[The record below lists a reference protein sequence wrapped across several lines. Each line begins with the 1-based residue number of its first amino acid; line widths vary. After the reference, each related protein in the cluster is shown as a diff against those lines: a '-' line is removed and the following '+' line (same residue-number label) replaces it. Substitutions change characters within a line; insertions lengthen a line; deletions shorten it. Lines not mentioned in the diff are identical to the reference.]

1 MQSRLRLEA
10 KEEDERHSAA
20 LSLTALVR
28 RRERGR
34 DGGFAVVSALK
45 ELLDDLECAW
55 RVQEEARGERRRE
68 RERERE
74 RLRRVHQNG
83 EWDDESSV
91 ASSLNTLQR
100 AEQRSQAGERQSEP
114 SITMYLNGNYKPPRL
129 PLQSLSNDDDADSDS
144 ADDGGNAKKKKKK
157 FEAKLRGLCGR
168 VWGLTSHHSN
178 PELSA
183 RNLVD
188 KVLLCL
194 DKQVEAPPS
203 PGVASYGGDLDGLRS
218 RAVAASSF
226 ASAPE
231 RAA

>member
-1 MQSRLRLEA
+1 MQKQLQLQA
-10 KEEDERHSAA
+10 KEEGERNTASLSVAA
-20 LSLTALVR
+20 LVQ
-28 RRERGR
+28 RREKGR
-34 DGGFAVVSALK
+34 DAACAVVAALK
-45 ELLDDLECAW
+45 ELLDDLETAW
-55 RVQEEARGERRRE
+55 RTQEEAREERRRA

-74 RLRRVHQNG
+74 RLRLRRLHQEG
-83 EWDDESSV
+83 EWDDESSL

-100 AEQRSQAGERQSEP
+100 AEQRQAGERQSEP
-114 SITMYLNGNYKPPRL
+114 SIPMFLNGNYKPPRL
-129 PLQSLSNDDDADSDS
+129 PRQRFTSDDSDDG
-144 ADDGGNAKKKKKK
+144 ATHDDGDKATRK

-168 VWGLTSHHSN
+168 VWGFTSHHSN
-178 PELSA
+178 PELSS

-203 PGVASYGGDLDGLRS
+203 PGVGSYGGDLNGLRS
-218 RAVAASSF
+218 RAVAISPF